1 MPEEVH
7 CCICVP
13 FSIAMIS
20 VGVCAVIE
28 LFYELYLAEVM
39 LSNDGNPAAVFWIIL
54 KILPVAGFIYLAIN
68 KDDVAARRRSF
79 YLYSIVQLLEVA
91 YILTWMVISWKGA
104 KYGCM
109 FNADCVTPLRNC
121 YDCFILVW
129 VLGLI
134 VVTLPLKVLC
144 MFTCYGYYLEAAQ
157 DYERR
162 TGIELAHPLCPTSRS
177 PTKYEGGVNKTGV
190 TTSFTDR
197 PDESNYY

>member
-1 MPEEVH
+1 
-7 CCICVP
+7 
-13 FSIAMIS
+13 MITIG
-20 VGVCAVIE
+20 VGTVME

-39 LSNDGNPAAVFWIIL
+39 LQNDGNSAAIFWIIL

-68 KDDVAARRRSF
+68 KNDVTARRRSF
-79 YLYSIVQLLEVA
+79 YLYSIVQLLEIVF
-91 YILTWMVISWKGA
+91 IVTWMVTSWKRA

-109 FNADCVTPLRNC
+109 FNADCVTPLDNC

-134 VVTLPLKVLC
+134 VITLPLKVLF

-177 PTKYEGGVNKTGV
+177 PKDYDGGVNKTGV
-190 TTSFTDR
+190 TTSFTER
-197 PDESNYY
+197 